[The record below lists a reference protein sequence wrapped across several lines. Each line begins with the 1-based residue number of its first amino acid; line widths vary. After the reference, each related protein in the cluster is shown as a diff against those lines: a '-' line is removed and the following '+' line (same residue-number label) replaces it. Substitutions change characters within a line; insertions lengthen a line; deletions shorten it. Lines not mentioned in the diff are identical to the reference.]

1 MFSLASDM
9 NLGVIKGIVY
19 HILLFGSLKRVFN
32 HLKAKMEVGR
42 EAGTGCDGGGQYRS
56 FANHLA
62 HLTAH
67 LSTPS
72 PAVVGGRG
80 RWCSGRR

>member
-1 MFSLASDM
+1 MSDKRDHVSLP
-9 NLGVIKGIVY
+9 V
-19 HILLFGSLKRVFN
+19 LLEFKRVFN
-32 HLKAKMEVGR
+32 HLKAKIGVGR